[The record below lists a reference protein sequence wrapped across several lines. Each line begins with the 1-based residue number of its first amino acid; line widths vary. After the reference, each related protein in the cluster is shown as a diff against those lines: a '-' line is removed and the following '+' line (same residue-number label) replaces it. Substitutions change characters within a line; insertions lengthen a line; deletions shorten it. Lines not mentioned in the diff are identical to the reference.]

1 MNKRIKTTSIIFNVL
16 CLVGTILNFVIA
28 IDAINIKHAEDLSSL
43 GLIALLPIFLI
54 VLFCMVI
61 FSIVQLALFLKAKH
75 VAKENQASLLLYE
88 KFLGILPLVLTII
101 TAILFGFIILV

>member
-16 CLVGTILNFVIA
+16 CLIGTILNFVIA

-54 VLFCMVI
+54 VLFCMFI

-75 VAKENQASLLLYE
+75 IAKLNQKNLALSE
-88 KFLGILPLVLTII
+88 KFLGFLPLILTVICLVLF
-101 TAILFGFIILV
+101 AIIILT

>member
-1 MNKRIKTTSIIFNVL
+1 MSKKIKTTSIIFNVL
-16 CLVGTILNFVIA
+16 CFVGTILNFVIA
-28 IDAINIKHAEDLSSL
+28 FDAINIKHAEDLSSL

-75 VAKENQASLLLYE
+75 TARKNQTTLVLYE
-88 KFLGILPLVLTII
+88 KFLGILPLILTII
-101 TAILFGFIILV
+101 TAILFGVIIIA